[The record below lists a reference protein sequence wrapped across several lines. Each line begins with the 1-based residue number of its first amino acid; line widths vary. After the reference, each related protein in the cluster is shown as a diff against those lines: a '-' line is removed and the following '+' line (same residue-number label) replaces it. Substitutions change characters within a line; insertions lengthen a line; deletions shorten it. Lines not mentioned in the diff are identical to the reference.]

1 MCLLSFADGSL
12 VGSQVLGGVLL
23 LVVLHHVNEVG
34 VLGYGQE
41 HLHVELALLALGPL
55 VKRLERLE
63 EGGDLNTT
71 LLNQPLDVLLE
82 QLAELVENRL
92 IGHSDKTILVRQRL
106 QQR

>member
-55 VKRLERLE
+55 VKCLERLE

-71 LLNQPLDVLLE
+71 LLNQPYITQAPVTM
-82 QLAELVENRL
+82 AAAR
-92 IGHSDKTILVRQRL
+92 RQIKNS
-106 QQR
+106 